1 MDASDMPINDSV
13 FVAWLPV
20 ETEWCKQDLPH
31 STIVYAGSMSDLKPM
46 DKNSMIKLAMA
57 VASMTYGFMV
67 KVRGIATFGPEDAQ
81 VMVLKLD
88 EIPVLTKVRS
98 LFESW
103 NASEFPYSPHATVGP
118 VGSEIEE
125 LPMYL
130 TFDRI
135 LVGWGEDHHIF
146 KLDSP
151 EVAEVAEE
159 G

>member
-1 MDASDMPINDSV
+1 MMDASDIPINQSV

-20 ETEWCKQDLPH
+20 EAEWCKQDLPH
-31 STIVYAGSMSDLKPM
+31 STIVYAGDTSNLTAM
-46 DKNSMIKLAMA
+46 DKNSMLKIAMA
-57 VASMTYGFMV
+57 VASMSYGFMV
-67 KVRGIATFGPEDAQ
+67 KVRGIATFGPEDDQ

-88 EIPVLTKVRS
+88 QIPFLNKVRS

-103 NASEFPYSPHATVGP
+103 NASEFPYNPHATVGP
-118 VGSEIEE
+118 VGSEIEDF
-125 LPMYL
+125 PMYL

-146 KLDSP
+146 KLESP
-151 EVAEVAEE
+151 EESE